1 MSHWQKRSLA
11 EKAWSLLLEDLKP
24 DIALVQE
31 ALPLVE
37 SEFTLWREIPGKGI
51 GGTGI
56 VTRGL
61 PIREFDLETAS
72 HPGAAVVGD
81 VELPGGASL
90 TAISIYGALEY
101 ATRPGRG
108 KSEGYATTSIQRIL
122 SDLTFLLDGWYGRRS
137 IVIGGDTNI
146 TTQLQPPWTAHHQAV
161 VDRIAAFGLIDC
173 LSLYHRGHVQTQRH
187 PRSTVPWQNDYIYV
201 SKDLKK
207 SVRACEPVAT
217 EAAWS
222 LSQHCPVLLELEV
235 GASPTLKP
243 HAESNGQAG

>member
-1 MSHWQKRSLA
+1 MSYWQQRRAAKQ
-11 EKAWSLLLEDLKP
+11 AWAFLLDELKP

-37 SEFTLWREIPGKGI
+37 NEFTLWHEIPGKGI

-72 HPGAAVVGD
+72 HPGAAMVGE
-81 VELPGGASL
+81 VELPGGGTL

-101 ATRPGRG
+101 PTRPGKG
-108 KSEGYATTSIQRIL
+108 KSEGYATTSIHRIL

-137 IVIGGDTNI
+137 IVMGGDTNI
-146 TTQLQPPWTAHHQAV
+146 STQLPPPWTAHHQAV
-161 VDRIAAFGLIDC
+161 IDRIAAFGLVDC
-173 LSLYHRGHVQTQRH
+173 LSLFHTGHVQTQSH
-187 PRSTVPWQNDYIYV
+187 NTSKVPWQNDYIYV
-201 SKDLKK
+201 SKGLRK
-207 SVRACEPVAT
+207 SVRACDPEAT
-217 EAAWS
+217 QAAWS

-235 GASPTLKP
+235 
-243 HAESNGQAG
+243 